1 MEPILFESMA
11 QVKTS
16 KATKK
21 GAQAAKSLPT
31 FWELEATE
39 AIRALMRRR
48 RIKFKQ
54 LSRLLA
60 GYEIDVPPTTLS
72 NKVNRGKF
80 PFSFFVQCMYAM
92 GLSDTRVT
100 LSGMSDDELTAVRKA
115 EKARRKRKFPE
126 KVSTSGTTT
135 TARKPPR

>member
-1 MEPILFESMA
+1 MEPIVFEPMA
-11 QVKTS
+11 QATKS
-16 KATKK
+16 KAATKGK
-21 GAQAAKSLPT
+21 QAEKSLPT

-39 AIRALMRRR
+39 AVRALMRRR

-100 LSGMSDDELTAVRKA
+100 LSGMSDEELTAVRKA
-115 EKARRKRKFPE
+115 EKTRRKRKFPA
-126 KVSTSGTTT
+126 KVSTAGTTT
-135 TARKPPR
+135 TGRTPRR